1 MAILEKEIS
10 LIDGES
16 VVSAKLIE
24 DTVETA
30 VYARRVAENVEA
42 RANAGEFNGKD
53 ASSIKEIKRVSSD
66 VNSSTYEIVFND
78 ASIQPYQ
85 FTVRNGVGISG
96 IQKLSSQDNVSQDNV
111 DTYKVSLTDGSFYT
125 FDVTNGV
132 GISSVEQ
139 VITSEVSGGYNTI
152 RVTLQDGRSFEFKV
166 KNGERGDPFEIAK
179 TYTSVAEMNAGF
191 ATDGVYLNK
200 FVLIENGNVNDPENA
215 RLYIKK
221 NTGYAYLT
229 DLSGSQ
235 GIKGETGVGV
245 SKVEKTSTN
254 GLVDTYTITLTN
266 GNTSTFTVTNG
277 KKGDTG
283 EKGES
288 GVASITN
295 IGTSDSNDGYTLN
308 RLRVD
313 YSTGGY
319 SEFEVKAK
327 RGAQGFTGAQGV
339 GVSRIAKIATNG
351 LVDTYALYYTD
362 ATESR
367 FSVTNGKD
375 GTSIVS
381 ASVIK
386 LGSDG
391 ND

>member
-1 MAILEKEIS
+1 MAILTERID
-10 LIDGES
+10 LINGES
-16 VVSAKLIE
+16 AVDGQVIE
-24 DTVETA
+24 DTVDTA
-30 VYARRVAENVEA
+30 LEAYRVSKDVEA
-42 RANAGEFNGKD
+42 RANRGDFNGKD

-78 ASIQPYQ
+78 ASVQPYQ
-85 FTVRNGVGISG
+85 FVVKNGVGISG
-96 IQKLSSQDNVSQDNV
+96 IQKLSFKDNV

-215 RLYIKK
+215 RLYIKT

-245 SKVEKTSTN
+245 SKVEKTSTS

-266 GNTSTFTVTNG
+266 GDTSTFTVTNG

-295 IGTSDSNDGYTLN
+295 IGISDSSDGYTLN

-313 YSTGGY
+313 YSTGG
-319 SEFEVKAK
+319 SNEFEVKAK
-327 RGAQGFTGAQGV
+327 RGAQGFTGVQGV
-339 GVSRIAKIATNG
+339 GVSHIAKIATNG